1 MNNSPAFIT
10 KPRLAKSKLTG
21 GPVTSTPEERTA
33 RRARA
38 ALVTAEAATAI
49 DTHRARLERPAANDN
64 ADPRWRGNLPVLH
77 NITKDD
83 PEGAYAVWAFGQ
95 QSVLGDVHGDV
106 NALFDGEDEPEELH
120 EFQRERVHKIR
131 PSIEEM
137 FSDLLRVRVVHK
149 RGPQGWEQTYR
160 HSTDV
165 RVLSEGAIGLGGMQ
179 FNMHRKARRP
189 PAGGLMTSY
198 VDRNGV
204 TRQPFYDTSETRGA
218 DEPLSLHRRPTSAH
232 ALVAPAAEPIP
243 LSEAAAGVLEMILA
257 GFHKYEIGEARGYSR
272 DYADRGAQRH
282 INQAVAE
289 AKSKFPAPARLADN
303 DDVNICKAAA

>member
-1 MNNSPAFIT
+1 M
-10 KPRLAKSKLTG
+10 KLAKSKTTG
-21 GPVTSTPEERTA
+21 KPISSTPEERAA

-38 ALVTAEAATAI
+38 ALVTARAAWAI
-49 DTHRARLERPAANDN
+49 DAHRARMARPADNDN

-77 NITKDD
+77 SIAKAD

-95 QSVLGDVHGDV
+95 QSVSDDVHGDA
-106 NALFDGEDEPEELH
+106 NALFDGEDEPEEPY
-120 EFQRERVHKIR
+120 EFHPERVHKVR

-137 FSDLLRVRVVHK
+137 FSDLFRVRVVYK
-149 RGPQGWEQTYR
+149 RGANGWEQTYR

-218 DEPLSLHRRPTSAH
+218 DEPIARRPTSAH
-232 ALVAPAAEPIP
+232 ALVAPADEPVPI
-243 LSEAAAGVLEMILA
+243 SEAAAGVLEMILA
-257 GFHKYEIGEARGYSR
+257 GFHKYEIGTAHGYSR

-282 INQAVAE
+282 VEQAVAE
-289 AKSKFPAPARLADN
+289 AKSKFPAPARVAN
-303 DDVNICKAAA
+303 NNNIYKAAA